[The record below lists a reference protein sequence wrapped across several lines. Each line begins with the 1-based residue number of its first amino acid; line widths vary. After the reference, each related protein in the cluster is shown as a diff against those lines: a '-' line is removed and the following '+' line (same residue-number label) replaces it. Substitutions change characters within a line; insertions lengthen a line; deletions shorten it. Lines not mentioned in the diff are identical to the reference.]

1 MKTLLSLI
9 ASVGLVGLVNLGGC
23 VGGIEEDGPPVQP
36 TLPPDGDGNNNGD
49 NPAGGDLSEAK
60 ALYDSGVY
68 GVVKA
73 KCTAGACHLENQLGG
88 SVSKFVAID
97 ATSGWQ
103 MATNYSAVVGIYDAA
118 SAPVL
123 TKIAP
128 ANHYGITYT
137 PVEITGITAWLN
149 KEIELRNGQ
158 PGGTDPVT
166 GTETLGAAAERVLQQ
181 FAGCMNIDD
190 FRVANFA
197 DAWGNLGSGEGDCK
211 VCHENGGE
219 GYIAT
224 DQETKFFQRLTKNK
238 WEFLMYFTPDL
249 TEGAVGATMRENRA
263 SFYGVAEGL
272 DPHREHP
279 RFNAGD
285 NSQGIIAL
293 KQFTVLT
300 AARVLA
306 GGCAPGNL
314 QTH

>member
-9 ASVGLVGLVNLGGC
+9 ATAGLVGC
-23 VGGIEEDGPPVQP
+23 VGGIDEPPVVTDP
-36 TLPPDGDGNNNGD
+36 LDTPDGDGNQNGD
-49 NPAGGDLSEAK
+49 NPVGADLTEAK

-68 GVVKA
+68 GTVKA
-73 KCTAGACHLENQLGG
+73 KCTSGACHLENQIGG
-88 SVSKFVAID
+88 SVSKFVSVEP
-97 ATSGWQ
+97 TRGWQ
-103 MATNYSAVVGIYDAA
+103 TATNYSAVVGIYDAA
-118 SAPVL
+118 SAPIL

-128 ANHYGITYT
+128 ANHYSVTYT
-137 PVEITGITAWLN
+137 PAEIAGITTWLN

-166 GTETLGAAAERVLQQ
+166 TTETLGAAAERVIQQ
-181 FAGCMNIDD
+181 FAGCMHIDD
-190 FRVANFA
+190 FRQANMA
-197 DAWGNLGSGEGDCK
+197 DAWGNMGSDEGDC
-211 VCHENGGE
+211 VQCHENGGE
-219 GYIAT
+219 GFIAT

-249 TEGAVGATMRENRA
+249 TMGATGAKMQENRA
-263 SFYGVAEGL
+263 SFYGVAEGR

-285 NSQGIIAL
+285 DSQGIIAL
-293 KQFTVLT
+293 KSFYELT
-300 AARVLA
+300 QLRVAA